1 MMPPQ
6 PHRPA
11 DKLSKK
17 KSKKRKR
24 PVKKEIMKAIELTE
38 IPELVPEI
46 QEEELVIKKEVS
58 FDINAKQIDTTVFDL
73 MSQGVKLRVKGNI
86 LVIEDRWRIFRML
99 SYDNRWAVLD
109 FILEV
114 YKNASTDYRQ
124 KIETLVA
131 LLRTTTYKNDRKW
144 VIKSLEIF

>member
-1 MMPPQ
+1 MTPPQ
-6 PHRPA
+6 PHRSN

-17 KSKKRKR
+17 KSRKRKR
-24 PVKKEIMKAIELTE
+24 PGKKEIMKATGLVE

-46 QEEELVIKKEVS
+46 QEEVVIKKEVS

-73 MSQGVKLRVKGNI
+73 MSEGLKLRIKGTV
-86 LVIEDRWRIFRML
+86 LVLEDRWRIFRML

-114 YKNASTDYRQ
+114 YKNSSTDYRQ

-144 VIKSLEIF
+144 VLKSLEIF

>member
-1 MMPPQ
+1 
-6 PHRPA
+6 
-11 DKLSKK
+11 
-17 KSKKRKR
+17 
-24 PVKKEIMKAIELTE
+24 MKANELVE

-46 QEEELVIKKEVS
+46 EEEVIVKKEVS

-73 MSQGVKLRVKGNI
+73 MSQGVKLRIKDNV
-86 LVIEDRWRIFRML
+86 LVLEDRWRIFRML

-114 YKNASTDYRQ
+114 YKNASTDYKQ

-144 VIKSLEIF
+144 VLKSLEIF

>member
-1 MMPPQ
+1 MPPQ
-6 PHRPA
+6 PH
-11 DKLSKK
+11 KLSKK
-17 KSKKRKR
+17 KSKKRRR
-24 PVKKEIMKAIELTE
+24 PVKKDVMKANELVE

-46 QEEELVIKKEVS
+46 EEEVIVKKEVS

-73 MSQGVKLRVKGNI
+73 MSQGVKLRIKDNV
-86 LVIEDRWRIFRML
+86 LVLEDRWRIFRML

-114 YKNASTDYRQ
+114 YKNASTDYKQ

-144 VIKSLEIF
+144 VLKSLEIF

>member
-1 MMPPQ
+1 MTPPQ
-6 PHRPA
+6 PHRPN

-24 PVKKEIMKAIELTE
+24 PVKKEIMKAIGLVE

-46 QEEELVIKKEVS
+46 QEEVVVKKEVS

-73 MSQGVKLRVKGNI
+73 MSEGLKLRIKGTV
-86 LVIEDRWRIFRML
+86 LVLEDRWRIFRML

-114 YKNASTDYRQ
+114 YKNSSTDYRQ